1 MNEETRTQPSTLK
14 AWISVLRPHQ
24 YVKNA
29 FVFLPVFFALRITE
43 GPLLMSASWAFVCFC
58 LVASAVYIVND
69 LRDIEFDRAH
79 PEKKFRPL
87 ASGQIP
93 KQQAVPASMLLFAFG
108 LGLAWWVAPPL
119 FYVMAIYSGLNLAY
133 SFGLKHVAILDISI
147 VAFGFVLRLAAGAA
161 ATGLPLTMWIIL
173 ITYLLSLFL
182 ALGKRGDDIAQAESG
197 RATRKNTARYN
208 QAFIQSA
215 MMMMASVVIV
225 SYIFYTISDEVQL
238 RIGSDKLYYTVFFVI
253 LGILRYLQI
262 ALVDGK
268 SGNPTKLLYRDR
280 FIQLTIAG
288 WIATF
293 TVLLYL

>member
-1 MNEETRTQPSTLK
+1 MSTTAQTTSMTR
-14 AWISVLRPHQ
+14 AWIKVLRPQQ
-24 YVKNA
+24 YIKNA

-43 GPLLMSASWAFVCFC
+43 WPLVAAASWAFVCFC

-79 PEKKFRPL
+79 PEKRFRPL
-87 ASGQIP
+87 AGGQIA
-93 KQQAVPASMLLFAFG
+93 KSQAATASAALFALG
-108 LGLAWWVAPPL
+108 LALAWWVNANL
-119 FYVMAIYSGLNLAY
+119 FYVMALYAGLNLAY
-133 SFGLKHVAILDISI
+133 SFGLKHVAILDIRI

-182 ALGKRGDDIAQAESG
+182 ALGKRGDDLIQAESG
-197 RATRKNTARYN
+197 RATRKNAARYN
-208 QAFIQSA
+208 VAFIQSA

-225 SYIFYTISDEVQL
+225 SYIFYTISDEVQA

-253 LGILRYLQI
+253 LGILRYLQLT
-262 ALVDGK
+262 LVDGD

-280 FIQLTIAG
+280 FIQFTIAG
-288 WIATF
+288 WLATF
-293 TVLLYL
+293 AVLLYL

>member
-1 MNEETRTQPSTLK
+1 MSTTAQTTSMTR
-14 AWISVLRPHQ
+14 AWIKVLRPQQ
-24 YVKNA
+24 YIKNV

-43 GPLLMSASWAFVCFC
+43 WPLVAAASWAFVCFC

-69 LRDIEFDRAH
+69 LHDIEFDRAH
-79 PEKKFRPL
+79 PEKRFRPL
-87 ASGQIP
+87 AGGQIA
-93 KQQAVPASMLLFAFG
+93 KSQAATVSAALFALG
-108 LGLAWWVAPPL
+108 LALAWWVDVHL
-119 FYVMAIYSGLNLAY
+119 FYVMALYAGLNIAY
-133 SFGLKHVAILDISI
+133 SFGLQHIAILDISI

-182 ALGKRGDDIAQAESG
+182 ALGKRGDDLIQAESG
-197 RATRKNTARYN
+197 RATRKNAARYN
-208 QAFIQSA
+208 VAFIQSA

-225 SYIFYTISDEVQL
+225 SYIFYTISDEVQA

-253 LGILRYLQI
+253 LGILRYLQLT
-262 ALVDGK
+262 LVDGD

-288 WIATF
+288 WLATF
-293 TVLLYL
+293 AVLLYL